1 MNIAENLKKIR
12 EQRGLQQKQV
22 ALEIGI
28 GTTNYN
34 RVENGQ
40 REASVEVLDK
50 LAKFYGITI
59 DEIVNFEDK
68 KLPPKEVVIQD
79 KAVLEQVE
87 LIQQLEEKEKNVVY
101 TIIESFISKKK
112 FKDFVQQNVAL

>member
-12 EQRGLQQKQV
+12 EQRGYQQKQV

-40 REASVEVLDK
+40 REASIEVLDK
-50 LAKFYGITI
+50 LANFYGITI
-59 DEIVNFEDK
+59 DDIVHFEDK
-68 KLPPKEVVIQD
+68 KLPPKEIVIQD
-79 KAVLEQVE
+79 KAMVEQVQ
-87 LIQQLEEKEKNVVY
+87 LISQLEEKEKNVVY
-101 TIIESFISKKK
+101 TIVESFISKKK
-112 FKDFVQQNVAL
+112 FKDFVTQNIAL